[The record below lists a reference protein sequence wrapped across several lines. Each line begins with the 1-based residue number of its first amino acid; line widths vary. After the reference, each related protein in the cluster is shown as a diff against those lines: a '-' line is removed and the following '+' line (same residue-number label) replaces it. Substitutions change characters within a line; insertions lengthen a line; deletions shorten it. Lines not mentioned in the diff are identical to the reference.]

1 MTAHAYCSVCGHKNI
16 AGVSA
21 CTICGAKMK
30 AVTRKNPMNSASF
43 RSQSMVIFDIDNTIL
58 NVEQRYKDAR
68 RAGYIDKDGSPA
80 RKKTLET
87 PGKARKRANEFLFS
101 PQNLLKDRVIPGA
114 LGLVND
120 LASKGHIIAYVT
132 ARHANFRD
140 VTRNQLEEKG
150 FPIFKDDKD
159 MELLFLKPSL
169 GEAKAKYKGDTF
181 AQLNSR
187 YDVRMVFDND
197 PDNLR
202 AAVTQGI
209 TGVYE
214 SIKDYTKYQVK
225 NNPWYYGSDGA
236 AYFVPDDDNLKYGG
250 TGGMDPD
257 ADPYDSA
264 MAHADASGMGRVPL
278 TKSNKPASAADFFPG
293 DAKVAPYY
301 MRAQTIPIT
310 ALQNPPVKP
319 RRKKMKN
326 GKYRKEPAKK
336 YVDRFMG
343 DPKMNKEFPDRGQ
356 RYAVCLRYVEKFYG
370 KSGLKSVGARP
381 NPAEEYSEDYMVPRD
396 IHRLG
401 KAADSLESTYNEQDV
416 PEWWKSKLSVTAKDA
431 DTLADSLDYVAD
443 NPGHTLEEDFEQ
455 MKQMAYDVR
464 SKEAQ
469 GEEVNGREWWN
480 QQIPWIEERYGTEPL
495 DVTWAMPL
503 DTEGFDPYDK
513 SKEFDDNG
521 VKPIHFLNQLK
532 RIPMTKQPTPERIM
546 QIALNIGQGQASG
559 SVETDFTL
567 DDFIIRQNPMP
578 LMGLSVQVSGHR
590 NAAGAFVM
598 KGKKFLIL
606 QRSKKETSKHGLWEL
621 PGGKVEKGETPRQT
635 AVIETKEEAGLD
647 IKLKTNLGPHHD
659 DEMKKTYHAYV
670 GVAKKGQRVKLSEE
684 HSAHKW
690 VTPEEVMA
698 MPKKMVSHHLR
709 YFLEKESETIK
720 NNPRSNPPKKKIEK
734 GKKLYK
740 HMNGKEPAKIETK
753 KIDMGD
759 VWYQVGEG
767 GCWQIGYMSGKET
780 GKSEQKYT
788 HTFNE
793 ETKDGNFPKLYA
805 TMPESGKPMLIITGG
820 TWKIRTDDTGVAW
833 IYD

>member
-1 MTAHAYCSVCGHKNI
+1 MTAHAYCSVCGHKNM

-21 CTICGAKMK
+21 CTLCGAKLK
-30 AVTRKNPMNSASF
+30 AVARKNPMNSASF

-68 RAGYIDKDGSPA
+68 RAGYIDKDGGPV

-114 LGLVND
+114 LALVND

-150 FPIFKDDKD
+150 FPIFKDDRD

-169 GEAKAKYKGDTF
+169 GEPRAKYKGDTF

-187 YDVRMVFDND
+187 YDVRMVFDD
-197 PDNLR
+197 EADNLR

-264 MAHADASGMGRVPL
+264 MAHHDPSGMGRVPL
-278 TKSNKPASAADFFPG
+278 T
-293 DAKVAPYY
+293 
-301 MRAQTIPIT
+301 
-310 ALQNPPVKP
+310 NPPVKP

-370 KSGLKSVGARP
+370 KSGLKSVGARA
-381 NPAEEYSEDYMVPRD
+381 NPPLNCGCGKTPCVTYGVQNNPEEYSEDYMVPRD

-431 DTLADSLDYVAD
+431 DTLADSLDYVAE
-443 NPGHTLEEDFEQ
+443 NPGHTLEEDFER

-464 SKEAQ
+464 SKEAE
-469 GEEVNGREWWN
+469 GEEVNGKEWWN

-495 DVTWAMPL
+495 NVSWAIPL
-503 DTEGFDPYDK
+503 ETEGFDPSDK
-513 SKEFDDNG
+513 SKEFDKDG
-521 VKPIHFLNQLK
+521 KVQPLHFLNQLK
-532 RIPMTKQPTPERIM
+532 RIPMTKPTTPERIM
-546 QIALNIGQGQASG
+546 QVALNIGQGRASG

-567 DDFIIRQNPMP
+567 DDFIIRQNP
-578 LMGLSVQVSGHR
+578 
-590 NAAGAFVM
+590 
-598 KGKKFLIL
+598 
-606 QRSKKETSKHGLWEL
+606 
-621 PGGKVEKGETPRQT
+621 
-635 AVIETKEEAGLD
+635 
-647 IKLKTNLGPHHD
+647 
-659 DEMKKTYHAYV
+659 
-670 GVAKKGQRVKLSEE
+670 
-684 HSAHKW
+684 
-690 VTPEEVMA
+690 
-698 MPKKMVSHHLR
+698 
-709 YFLEKESETIK
+709 
-720 NNPRSNPPKKKIEK
+720 RSNPPTKKIEK

-740 HMNGKEPAKIETK
+740 HMNGKEPEKIQTK

-805 TMPESGKPMLIITGG
+805 TMPENGKPMLIITGG